1 MALEASPEEWR
12 ETAQSEG
19 RRGESEDWKRED
31 RGRTNEDWG
40 WTSEDWGRTSEDW
53 GRTSE
58 DWGWT
63 SEDRGQTNLDLLIGV
78 SVFLITAGFVL
89 ATASGMSDPFVGGQ
103 EHPLV
108 ADRTTA
114 LLAEGMFATAGTPS
128 ALNETCTFGFFNDSM
143 GEGTCAIPYDA
154 SESDLTARLG
164 LSSRYSVNVT
174 VRRNATGT
182 PEPDVL
188 CTDGESV
195 GGCPDATRLAAGPT
209 PPDSG
214 STFSASRGAYL
225 AGKDV
230 IVEVVLW

>member
-1 MALEASPEEWR
+1 
-12 ETAQSEG
+12 
-19 RRGESEDWKRED
+19 
-31 RGRTNEDWG
+31 
-40 WTSEDWGRTSEDW
+40 
-53 GRTSE
+53 
-58 DWGWT
+58 
-63 SEDRGQTNLDLLIGV
+63 LIGV

-174 VRRNATGT
+174 IRRNATGT